1 MRWALRGGIAAAV
14 LGGCSYLAFANDAA
28 HRMAQGFA
36 AEAQSTSAARDR
48 PASEPKSPAAPQAA
62 APKPDDTARRQA
74 DEADM
79 LARARAEA
87 EERRRAMLAAE
98 ETAPAAA
105 PPIEQPAK
113 AEAPPS
119 PDSAP
124 VPKAQPPVMSAE
136 AERRIAEAEE
146 RAARREAEL
155 AALRE
160 EIARQPVAPAAAAAA
175 PADPAPP
182 VSDVGN
188 APSRNAPPATPVPPS
203 TRVTLLLAMEP
214 GDRGIR
220 RLEKSADPVVC
231 LANRCMIGAGAD
243 RPAREVTRWGAL
255 GTGNT
260 LGARAGACSHALTC
274 VFRYVDLGAASAA
287 VQPIDLRIMR
297 HDRRE
302 ERVVTA
308 DTTCAV
314 TGGRLTCR
322 QPVVSA
328 DYRLWVIPEA
338 VASEAGPAA
347 LEAAV
352 RAWLP
357 DGRTAEK
364 R

>member
-1 MRWALRGGIAAAV
+1 MRWVLRGAIAAV
-14 LGGCSYLAFANDAA
+14 LIGGCSYLALANDAA

-36 AEAQSTSAARDR
+36 AEAQPSR
-48 PASEPKSPAAPQAA
+48 PVAQPAAV
-62 APKPDDTARRQA
+62 PKPDDTARRQA

-98 ETAPAAA
+98 DTPPPADE
-105 PPIEQPAK
+105 PKPIEQPAK
-113 AEAPPS
+113 VEAPP
-119 PDSAP
+119 PPPAPPTTASAD
-124 VPKAQPPVMSAE
+124 
-136 AERRIAEAEE
+136 AERRIAEAEQ
-146 RAARREAEL
+146 RAAQREAEL

-160 EIARQPVAPAAAAAA
+160 EIARQPKAPAAAPPAEAAA
-175 PADPAPP
+175 PVASTPPTSDNPPAPARA
-182 VSDVGN
+182 SAT
-188 APSRNAPPATPVPPS
+188 APAPS

-220 RLEKSADPVVC
+220 RVEKSADPVIC
-231 LANRCMIGAGAD
+231 LANRCVIGAGAD
-243 RPAREVTRWGAL
+243 RPAREVSRWGAL

-274 VFRYVDLGAASAA
+274 VFRNVDLGATSAP

-314 TGGRLTCR
+314 TGGRLVCR

-338 VASEAGPAA
+338 IAAEAGPAA

-352 RAWLP
+352 RTWLP

>member
-1 MRWALRGGIAAAV
+1 MRWALRVGIAAAV
-14 LGGCSYLAFANDAA
+14 VGGCSYLALANDAA

-36 AEAQSTSAARDR
+36 AEAQDKGSS
-48 PASEPKSPAAPQAA
+48 
-62 APKPDDTARRQA
+62 KPDETARRQA

-98 ETAPAAA
+98 EALPAAD
-105 PPIEQPAK
+105 PPTIEQPAK
-113 AEAPPS
+113 AEAVAS
-119 PDSAP
+119 PEP
-124 VPKAQPPVMSAE
+124 TTPPKAQPPAISAE

-160 EIARQPVAPAAAAAA
+160 EIARRPKAPAVAPPVEVAAPVASIPPAPDNPPPPANPPAPPAAAA
-175 PADPAPP
+175 PATTAPA
-182 VSDVGN
+182 
-188 APSRNAPPATPVPPS
+188 S

-220 RLEKSADPVVC
+220 RVEKSADAVIC
-231 LANRCMIGAGAD
+231 FANRCVIGAGAE
-243 RPAREVTRWGAL
+243 RPAKEVTRWGAL

-274 VFRYVDLGAASAA
+274 VFRNVDLGAASAA

-308 DTTCAV
+308 DSTCAV
-314 TGGRLTCR
+314 AGGRLTCR

-328 DYRLWVIPEA
+328 TYRLWVIPEA
-338 VASEAGPAA
+338 IAAEAGPAA
-347 LEAAV
+347 LEAAL

>member
-36 AEAQSTSAARDR
+36 AEAQSTSAASDR

-119 PDSAP
+119 PESAP

-160 EIARQPVAPAAAAAA
+160 EIARQPAAPAAPPAA
-175 PADPAPP
+175 PAPPASDGDPAPARNAAP
-182 VSDVGN
+182 A
-188 APSRNAPPATPVPPS
+188 APSPSS

-274 VFRYVDLGAASAA
+274 VFRNVDLGAASAA

-338 VASEAGPAA
+338 TASEAGPAA
-347 LEAAV
+347 LEAAL